1 MNEYTI
7 IGSRVRLARNI
18 ADVRFPSRA
27 TREDAEYV
35 ARNVVAAGKK
45 VAEGSFYV
53 MSSMDKRERAYLI
66 ERHLIS
72 PALADAPYGAAYITK
87 DKHLSVMI
95 MEEDHVRAQSFFPK
109 LALDRCFEV
118 VKEYDLA
125 LRAKVRPAYDK
136 QLGYLTACPTNVGTG
151 MRASV
156 MMFLPALSILGR
168 LGELEGELKKA
179 NLTIRGSLGEGSKGE
194 GYCYQISNGVSLGVS
209 EETILNRVASAAKRL
224 ADIESDM
231 LSEYYGREGVRLEDA
246 IYRAVAI
253 LGAARTLSQKELEA
267 YTVYLKM
274 GVMLGLIPPCKIDPD
289 DLLLMGKPYGI
300 VQLTHC
306 GNSPAERD
314 VARAELIRK
323 IINSMEG

>member
-1 MNEYTI
+1 MTEYTVV
-7 IGSRVRLARNI
+7 GSRVRLARNI

-35 ARNVVAAGKK
+35 ARYVVAAGKR
-45 VAEGSFYV
+45 VTEGTFYR
-53 MSSMDKRERAYLI
+53 MSSLDKSERSYLV
-66 ERHLIS
+66 ERHLVS
-72 PALADAPYGAAYITK
+72 PALASSPFGAAYISK

-109 LALDRCFEV
+109 LALQECFDA
-118 VKEYDLA
+118 VKEYDIA
-125 LRAKVRPAYDK
+125 LRSKVRPAYDK

-156 MMFLPALSILGR
+156 MMFLPALSILHKID
-168 LGELEGELKKA
+168 ELEDELKRA

-194 GYCYQISNGVSLGVS
+194 GYCYQVSNGVSLGVS
-209 EETILNRVASAAKRL
+209 EETILNRVTSAANRIVE
-224 ADIESDM
+224 IESKM
-231 LSEYYGREGVRLEDA
+231 LAAYYEREKLRVEDSV
-246 IYRAVAI
+246 YRAVAI

-267 YTVYLKM
+267 YMVYLKM
-274 GVMLGLIPPCKIDPD
+274 GVMLGLIPPTKIDPD
-289 DLLLMGKPYGI
+289 ELLLMCKPYGI

-306 GNSPAERD
+306 GNTPAERD

-323 IINSMEG
+323 IMTKEV

>member
-35 ARNVVAAGKK
+35 ASKVVAAGKN
-45 VAEGSFYV
+45 VTEGTFYA
-53 MSSMDKRERAYLI
+53 MSSLEDRERAYLV

-72 PALADAPYGAAYITK
+72 PALAASPFGAAYISK

-95 MEEDHVRAQSFFPK
+95 MEEDHVRAQSFYPK
-109 LALDRCFEV
+109 LALQECFDA

-125 LRAKVRPAYDK
+125 LRSKVRPAYDK

-156 MMFLPALSILGR
+156 MLFLPALSILNKID
-168 LGELEGELKKA
+168 ELEEELKRA

-209 EETILNRVASAAKRL
+209 EETILNRVSSAATRIV
-224 ADIESDM
+224 DIESKM
-231 LSEYYGREGVRLEDA
+231 LSSYYEREKLRVEDSV
-246 IYRAVAI
+246 YRAVAI

-274 GVMLGLIPPCKIDPD
+274 GVMLGLISPIKIDPD
-289 DLLLMGKPYGI
+289 ELLLMCKPYGI

-306 GNSPAERD
+306 GDTPVERD
-314 VARAELIRK
+314 VARAEIIRK
-323 IINSMEG
+323 IINSKEV